1 MMGRVGWWEG
11 WDDGKGGMVGGVEWL
26 GGWEKRD
33 DLI

>member
-1 MMGRVGWWEG
+1 MVGGVGWWEG
-11 WDDGKGGMVGGVEWL
+11 WDDRKGGMVGGVEWL